1 MKDVWCR
8 RLAIIACVWLVLAI
22 ALQIVVSVAFR

>member
-1 MKDVWCR
+1 MNDAWCR
-8 RLAIIACVWLVLAI
+8 RLAILVAVWLVLAI